1 MKLKY
6 KQSGKHNT
14 HTNRNR
20 KKEKRQNTLCLRNRQ
35 QGLGSSFAG
44 WGLSKEAFYFGV

>member
-20 KKEKRQNTLCLRNRQ
+20 ANEKHQNTLCLRNRQ
-35 QGLGSSFAG
+35 QGQGFSVAG
-44 WGLSKEAFYFGV
+44 